1 MAIKDLEN
9 DGQHQVGAGRR
20 KEDLNNPKEKALPRV
35 RFTGQQPGEEGVE
48 KDEKPGRMM
57 LRIRTTGAPSKKD
70 EKGEEIVPVMEPS
83 TEGKF
88 SA

>member
-35 RFTGQQPGEEGVE
+35 RFTGQQPGEEGIV
-48 KDEKPGRMM
+48 KDEKPG
-57 LRIRTTGAPSKKD
+57 PDDVKD
-70 EKGEEIVPVMEPS
+70 EDDRSATKDENGEEIVPVKEPS

>member
-1 MAIKDLEN
+1 MAIKDVEN
-9 DGQHQVGAGRR
+9 EGTHQVGAGRS
-20 KEDLNNPKEKALPRV
+20 KKDLTAPKEKALPRV

-48 KDEKPGRMM
+48 KDEKPG
-57 LRIRTTGAPSKKD
+57 PDDVKD
-70 EKGEEIVPVMEPS
+70 REKRGEKRDEDGEEIIPVKEPS

>member
-1 MAIKDLEN
+1 M
-9 DGQHQVGAGRR
+9 
-20 KEDLNNPKEKALPRV
+20 NNPKEKALPRV

-48 KDEKPGRMM
+48 KDEKPGPDDVKDEGDRS
-57 LRIRTTGAPSKKD
+57 AKKD
-70 EKGEEIVPVMEPS
+70 ENGEEIVPVKEPS

>member
-9 DGQHQVGAGRR
+9 DGQHQVGAGSR
-20 KEDLNNPKEKALPRV
+20 KEDLNNLKEKALPRV

-48 KDEKPGRMM
+48 KDEKPGPDDVKDEDDR
-57 LRIRTTGAPSKKD
+57 RAKKD
-70 EKGEEIVPVMEPS
+70 ENCEEIVPVKDPS